1 MVEDTTKKP
10 TRYRISDFCKMVG
23 LPKSKIRFYEK
34 YGLLHPVRDG
44 NGYHYYTR
52 YDAFRVNSFL
62 TLLKYGFT
70 IEKSVAMLDA
80 KQSTEA
86 FTASLEELERDL
98 QHRIE
103 LLAYRKK
110 KIGETLD
117 LIRNEG
123 KKQFE
128 IKMVEPFLYAPASEG
143 VDFTPSVLNSRMIKK
158 LYSILEASHCARII
172 RKADLLGDKEEVD
185 PNYVVGLPESAA
197 RLLGTF
203 NYREVQRLELGRCL
217 VYCRTKTREESVRK
231 TSYRPMLDYIEA
243 NRISIRDDILLLPTF
258 LNLDGE
264 GLDIERIFV
273 PIADR

>member
-1 MVEDTTKKP
+1 MEDTREKP

-34 YGLLHPVRDG
+34 YGLLHPIRDG

-86 FTASLEELERDL
+86 FTASLRELERDL

-103 LLAYRKK
+103 LLVYRKK
-110 KIGETLD
+110 KIAETLD
-117 LIRNEG
+117 LIGNAGE
-123 KKQFE
+123 KQFE
-128 IKMVEPFLYAPASEG
+128 VKFVEPFLYAPASEG
-143 VDFTPSVLNSRMIKK
+143 VDFTPSILNSRMIKRI
-158 LYSILEASHCARII
+158 YSVLEASHCARII
-172 RKADLLGDKEEVD
+172 RKADLLGDEEEVD
-185 PNYVVGLPESAA
+185 PNYVIGLSESAA
-197 RLLGTF
+197 KLLGNI
-203 NYREVQRLELGRCL
+203 NYREVQRLDLGRCL
-217 VYCRTKTREESVRK
+217 VYYRTKTREESVRK
-231 TSYRPMLDYIEA
+231 TSYRPLLDYLEA
-243 NRISIRDDILLLPTF
+243 NRISIRGDILLLPTF

-264 GLDIERIFV
+264 GSDIERIFV
-273 PIADR
+273 PIGDL